1 MRGDLRP
8 GPNAINA
15 GTGRMGCGTGTH
27 NAGRDGTRE
36 RPRDATTSSG
46 PSRAGTQGAP
56 TVNSGRDSRVA
67 ARPVGVIDA
76 LKINYSLLNLKTP
89 N

>member
-1 MRGDLRP
+1 MRWDLRP

-36 RPRDATTSSG
+36 RPRDATASSG
-46 PSRAGTQGAP
+46 LSQAVTQGAP
-56 TVNSGRDSRVA
+56 TVKSGRDSRFA
-67 ARPVGVIDA
+67 ARPMRVKDG
-76 LKINYSLLNLKTP
+76 LNVK
-89 N
+89 NFNMIR